1 MWPQL
6 LTNGLMTGFLY
17 GILGTGF
24 VVQWGIGRII
34 NLAYGSFLLIGAYV
48 VFALTTFFKVNP
60 LVLIIPA
67 GICGFVLGWITYEI
81 IFRLAA
87 RRGLIM
93 TLVAGFGLDL
103 VLINIMLLIW
113 KADTRT
119 ITVYW
124 ARRLLALGTV
134 RIGVHRLLIAGVGIL
149 CVVCLWAWLKW
160 SRKGKTILA
169 LASNPFAAEIVGIHS
184 RATARLAFS
193 LGGMLAGVG
202 GALFGMVSSF
212 SPTITGTLL
221 SKVFIVA
228 VLGGLGNIWSSLAGG
243 IVLGLA
249 EALGSRAVGA
259 AYSEALGLMLMLAV
273 LILRPRGIMGR
284 AFWE

>member
-24 VVQWGIGRII
+24 AIQWGIGRII
-34 NLAYGSFLLIGAYV
+34 NLAYGSFLLMGAYV
-48 VFALTTFFKVNP
+48 LFTLATSFTVNP

-67 GICGFVLGWITYEI
+67 GICGFVLGWITYEM

-87 RRGLIM
+87 RRGLLM

-103 VLINIMLLIW
+103 VLVNIMLLIW

-119 ITVYW
+119 IVVYW
-124 ARRLLALGTV
+124 ARKLLALGSV
-134 RIGVHRLLIAGVGIL
+134 RVGMHRLLIAGAGIL

-169 LASNPFAAEIVGIHS
+169 LASNPLAAEIVGIDS

-193 LGGMLAGVG
+193 LGGMLAGIG

-221 SKVFIVA
+221 SKVFIVTI
-228 VLGGLGNIWSSLAGG
+228 LGGLGNVWSSLIGG

-249 EALGSRAVGA
+249 EAIGSRAIGA
-259 AYSEALGLMLMLAV
+259 AFSEALGLMLMLAV
-273 LILRPRGIMGR
+273 LVLRPRGMLGR
-284 AFWE
+284 AFWV